1 MAQPPLFFHIRDI
14 PDSPFSQI
22 VFRLFD
28 NSLTFFPVLCT
39 CACVSVCL
47 CVCMC
52 IRFRR
57 VSVFKK
63 LNKTRETR
71 RTYARIHVAVS
82 DITRE
87 DSSTLQ
93 HHIFIYNIYIYLYN
107 FLHKY
112 IYTFCSFILFIYL
125 YIYTFFYIY
134 IYIPM
139 HECVLCV
146 VYRCISSHIPLKIY
160 SLIVINR

>member
-1 MAQPPLFFHIRDI
+1 MAQSPLSFHIRDI
-14 PDSPFSQI
+14 PNSRFSQI

-28 NSLTFFPVLCT
+28 NSLTFFLF
-39 CACVSVCL
+39 CVHMCVCVCV

-52 IRFRR
+52 VCVQFRR
-57 VSVFKK
+57 ESVFRK

-112 IYTFCSFILFIYL
+112 IYTFCSSILFIYL

-134 IYIPM
+134 IYTYAWVCLVCRLPM
-139 HECVLCV
+139 HIL
-146 VYRCISSHIPLKIY
+146 PY
-160 SLIVINR
+160 SP